1 MTRRELREHV
11 FRSLFGADF
20 YRSGSDA
27 DEQLDLY
34 FIHEGGDGVDYPP
47 SAVPEEER
55 EEVKERIRHVW
66 EKQEEIDRMIDA
78 VSIGWTTDRMSR
90 ADLAILRLGA
100 YELLFDESVPPGV
113 AINEAVLLAK
123 KFGGEESSSFING
136 ILGKL
141 QRENADG
148 PGAPKEDEGK

>member
-47 SAVPEEER
+47 SAVPE
-55 EEVKERIRHVW
+55 
-66 EKQEEIDRMIDA
+66 
-78 VSIGWTTDRMSR
+78 
-90 ADLAILRLGA
+90 
-100 YELLFDESVPPGV
+100 
-113 AINEAVLLAK
+113 
-123 KFGGEESSSFING
+123 
-136 ILGKL
+136 
-141 QRENADG
+141 
-148 PGAPKEDEGK
+148 APKPEALTVEEQAQNAQNILEDLSLFG